1 MSISVG
7 ATRRRNDRAW
17 SISGIACVTLEC
29 EEQRGTG
36 GGKRVRRSPRPGMA
50 GLVSLVQESRL
61 HCGQGGATEV
71 LQGD

>member
-7 ATRRRNDRAW
+7 ATRRRNNRAW
-17 SISGIACVTLEC
+17 SISGIARVTLEC
-29 EEQRGTG
+29 GEPRGTG
-36 GGKRVRRSPRPGMA
+36 GGKRVRSPRPGMA
-50 GLVSLVQESRL
+50 GLVSLAQESRL